1 MRWTLV
7 LLAACVNDDLLPQ
20 DASAPPNPCAV
31 VADHVVTPVAMG
43 GGGGGGGGG
52 GVRTY
57 IISMMYQALVRNVSP
72 GDSVGFQIDVS
83 PDMYA
88 AREDALTTSVSLTG
102 NAQGIAP
109 TLMPVLSAVS
119 GGSMGMTQGIATF
132 TPPSA
137 GQPAGFHWVAD
148 LGPLAYGDVQTCLGV
163 VLELPV
169 NPALPPTFDLV
180 LNDMSWTS
188 TVATPDHGANPLRSG
203 PLLPPTPRVTIAS
216 CMANPRLVELFGA
229 TPGGDVVIASGTV
242 GGQTR
247 IPAGPCAGTV
257 IPLANVTLRGRGTA
271 DGAGYFAVPANMSGA
286 ACRNATLIGVDL
298 ASCGVGVP

>member
-7 LLAACVNDDLLPQ
+7 LLTACVDDALLPD

-31 VADHVVTPVAMG
+31 VADHVVTPAAMG

-52 GVRTY
+52 GVVTY
-57 IISMMYQALVRNVSP
+57 STSRMFQTLVRNVSP
-72 GDSVGFQIDVS
+72 GDSVGFQIDLA
-83 PDMYA
+83 PGMYA
-88 AREDALTTSVSLTG
+88 TREDALTASVSLTG
-102 NAQGIAP
+102 TGQGVAP
-109 TLMPVLSAVS
+109 TLMPVLSAIS

-148 LGPLAYGDVQTCLGV
+148 LGPLAYADVQTCLGV

-169 NPALPPTFDLV
+169 NPALPATFDLA
-180 LNDMSWTS
+180 LNEVSWTS
-188 TVATPDHGANPLRSG
+188 TVAIPDHGTNPLRMG
-203 PLLPPTPRVTIAS
+203 PLPQPTPRVSIAS
-216 CMANPRLVELFGA
+216 CGGNPTLVELTGA
-229 TPGGDVVIASGTV
+229 TPGADVVIASGTP

-247 IPAGPCAGTV
+247 IPAGPCAGRL
-257 IPLANVTLRGRGTA
+257 IPMSNVAVRGRGTA
-271 DGAGYFAVPANMSGA
+271 DGAGYFAVRANIPGPV
-286 ACRNATLIGVDL
+286 CRNVSLIGIDL